1 MSFRNIHVRCQR
13 QAVAV
18 AEGHLAVVDLAAPR
32 EYLVPLGGQIQLLVH
47 RDIGIENR
55 IDRIAPAAAPTV
67 AGAGKHR
74 SGQ

>member
-1 MSFRNIHVRCQR
+1 MNARLFVNVLRRR
-13 QAVAV
+13 
-18 AEGHLAVVDLAAPR
+18 EAAPAI
-32 EYLVPLGGQIQLLVH
+32 VPFLF
-47 RDIGIENR
+47 DA